1 MKDLF
6 IYLKFLKIK
15 EKSMKRVIAAVLGI
29 FLAFG
34 LCFCG
39 SKEYR
44 KVKVGIIDSCISEE
58 NQERMQFVQIN
69 DIVQIKTE
77 SDITHGSIITQ
88 IILQTNP
95 NCEIFYCSIYG
106 EKCVGK
112 IDDVITAI
120 NWCIDNNVE
129 VITMSFATLNDD
141 PGIKEC
147 IQKALDKGIIITASC
162 MNFSDKTCYP
172 AMYDGVI
179 SVSEGFNPQA
189 TVVLRGKQVKV
200 KIGNTKLEKRE
211 VSFLTAYVCG
221 IITKQLANGEQ
232 KEEIIE
238 NLKIQ

>member
-1 MKDLF
+1 
-6 IYLKFLKIK
+6 
-15 EKSMKRVIAAVLGI
+15 MKRFILYIIIVCLILTTSYCGI
-29 FLAFG
+29 
-34 LCFCG
+34 
-39 SKEYR
+39 SQTS
-44 KVKVGIIDSCISEE
+44 KVKVGIIDSCISTE
-58 NQERMQFVQIN
+58 MQSELNITEMN
-69 DIVQIKTE
+69 DIIGVKTGNN
-77 SDITHGSIITQ
+77 ITHGSIITQ